1 MDMATMLKVAAVLL
15 VVGALGGVLM
25 AFIRFTGN
33 RNPPVWLAMVHGLI
47 AAAGLTLLA
56 YATFTTEVPTLA
68 KASLGILLVAAL
80 GGAIINLRDHWNRNL
95 ISKSWTIGH
104 FVLAAVGL
112 VLLLRV
118 TWFA

>member
-1 MDMATMLKVAAVLL
+1 MTMQAMLNVAAVLL
-15 VVGALGGVLM
+15 VVGALGGILM
-25 AFIRFTGN
+25 AFIRFSGN

-56 YATFTTEVPTLA
+56 YATFATEVPMLA

-95 ISKSWTIGH
+95 ISKTWTIGH

-112 VLLLRV
+112 ALLLRV

>member
-1 MDMATMLKVAAVLL
+1 MNADMMLNVAATLL
-15 VVGALGGVLM
+15 AIGALGGVLM
-25 AFIRFTGN
+25 AAIRFSGN

-56 YATFTTEVPTLA
+56 YATFTAGVPTLA
-68 KASLGILLVAAL
+68 KAALALLLAAAL

-95 ISKSWTIGH
+95 ISKTWVIGH

-112 VLLLRV
+112 ALLLRV
-118 TWFA
+118 TWFG